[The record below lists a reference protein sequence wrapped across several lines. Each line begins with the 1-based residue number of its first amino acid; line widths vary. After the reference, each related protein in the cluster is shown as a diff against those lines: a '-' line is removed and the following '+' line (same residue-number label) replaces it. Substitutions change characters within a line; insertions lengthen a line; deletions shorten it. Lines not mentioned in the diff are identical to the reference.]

1 MIIDSADLDEKSA
14 YKLLIGS
21 VIPRPIAWVS
31 TLSTEGVGNLA
42 PISFFTVV
50 GRKPP
55 RISLSIQPRSDGA
68 TLKDSFVNIR
78 DTGEFVTNMATLP
91 QINGLNRSAFEFE
104 PDVDEF
110 DAVGLEKEPSEAV
123 RPPRIKGAPIAFE
136 CTVEH
141 IFSAPDGLNN
151 ILWGNVVRFY
161 VRDDLYVDGRIDFG
175 AIAPVGRA
183 ATCRAT
189 LVAGRQGR
197 VRRYAQR
204 PGRFPG
210 PVHRD
215 RLPPIASAKAPFSPR
230 EPWSSFLTETAP
242 SLAGPDHERHT
253 HDKSFRHRREQDRQ
267 GTGQRVLARTR
278 SRS

>member
-1 MIIDSADLDEKSA
+1 MIIDSADLDAKSA

-91 QINGLNRSAFEFE
+91 QIEGLNRSAFEFE

-110 DAVGLEKEPSEAV
+110 DAVGLEKVPSEAV

-151 ILWGNVVRFY
+151 AVWGNVVRFY
-161 VRDDLYVDGRIDFG
+161 IRDDLYVGGRIDFG
-175 AIAPVGRA
+175 AIAPVGRLA
-183 ATCRAT
+183 AEYT
-189 LVAGRQGR
+189 LVNNAFETPLDPE
-197 VRRYAQR
+197 VIKEHSERRME
-204 PGRFPG
+204 
-210 PVHRD
+210 
-215 RLPPIASAKAPFSPR
+215 RLDQKDTYYSPIDTPHWSP
-230 EPWSSFLTETAP
+230 SGSTT
-242 SLAGPDHERHT
+242 SLD
-253 HDKSFRHRREQDRQ
+253 
-267 GTGQRVLARTR
+267 
-278 SRS
+278 